1 MTGRVWN
8 ALRLFLLAQWRGRFP
23 HVYLGIALLTVL
35 AFRLAIPKQYA
46 ASLVPAFLLVEPGT
60 LALTLVAAQAY
71 LERGDR
77 SVTALAV
84 TPLRSGEY
92 VLAMVLAS
100 ALLATLAGTL
110 IQGGV
115 LGVDLRLVLLLP
127 PLLLT
132 ATLAGFLGLGLSA
145 RFSEFTRF
153 LVGGLMPVML
163 LIQLPTLSYFE
174 LAPRLAFAWIP
185 SDAALFGL
193 ANLARP
199 DPDPLRY
206 ALYAGLL
213 LGDNAVAFRWA
224 RRSFQQRVRERL
236 EQA

>member
-1 MTGRVWN
+1 MTGRVPN
-8 ALRLFLLAQWRGRFP
+8 AVQLFLLAQWRNRFP
-23 HVYLGIALLTVL
+23 HVYLGMALLTVL
-35 AFRLAIPKQYA
+35 AFRLAIPERYA
-46 ASLVPAFLLVEPGT
+46 ESLLPAFLLGEPGT

-92 VLAMVLAS
+92 VFAMVFAS
-100 ALLATLAGTL
+100 AVVATLAGTL

-115 LGVDLRLVLLLP
+115 LGVDLRLILLLP
-127 PLLLT
+127 SLLLT
-132 ATLAGFLGLGLSA
+132 AMLAGFVGLGLSA
-145 RFSEFTRF
+145 RFSEFTGV
-153 LVGGLMPVML
+153 LVGGLMPAMV
-163 LIQLPTLSYFE
+163 LIQLPYLSYFE

-206 ALYAGLL
+206 GLYMGLL
-213 LGDNAVAFRWA
+213 LGYNAVAFRWA
-224 RRSFQQRVRERL
+224 RCSFQERVRERL
-236 EQA
+236 ERA